1 MQIVNSTTD
10 IDCFKALI
18 SFYLF
23 LMTAQPTKFQ
33 VKDSEP
39 ALALSPSPKEEDAP
53 PEGAEDL
60 QDPVRFVCQD
70 LY

>member
-1 MQIVNSTTD
+1 
-10 IDCFKALI
+10 
-18 SFYLF
+18 
-23 LMTAQPTKFQ
+23 MTAQQTKFQ

-60 QDPVRFVCQD
+60 QDPVRLVSCRD
-70 LY
+70 KNEG